1 MGIGLIWKIISGFFG
16 PFFTKVV
23 GPFIKKYWKQI
34 IIALII
40 GGTLWHIKN
49 LNETIRERDTKI
61 VQLTTELQRTKENL
75 KTTQDTI
82 SDQNKKLQDAAK
94 VAENNQK
101 DLNTLGDKLKKE
113 AANNKL
119 QIDKLRN
126 QPAPKTCDD
135 VKKYLQDN
143 LDKIQWSGS

>member
-1 MGIGLIWKIISGFFG
+1 MGIGLIWKIVSGFFG

-49 LNETIRERDTKI
+49 LNETIHERDTKI